1 MEHDGTASQ
10 RGFNEEKLES
20 ATAAAVSVKKLLPEV
35 PCFLKL
41 RTRVVNRW

>member
-20 ATAAAVSVKKLLPEV
+20 ATAAGVRVKKLLPED
-35 PCFLKL
+35 
-41 RTRVVNRW
+41 